1 MATSPR
7 NSHRRP
13 QGRRPMPPE
22 PSGMSTGASRLS
34 GPERASDSGSRY
46 HLRDLFTPLDTL
58 LVSGGDPRLA
68 LDAGDRLNVY
78 GCAAAPEP
86 EIWNFASSTASTISQ
101 AAYDRVALAREEL
114 MHKCL
119 FDEVEV
125 AFDSRCEDMRN
136 ELRGHLQLPPR
147 VEIVFSPSGTDS
159 QLHALFLARAVLGAP
174 PVTIV
179 VGADQTGSG
188 TIHTARGHHFSSM
201 TASGLAVRKDG
212 AVAGLAGASLALPLL
227 EPGPAIVMR
236 GDADAAV
243 LRAVEATIAQG
254 APVLLQIM
262 DASKLGWRAPSAAC
276 LDEIARRWP
285 RKVQIVVDACQ
296 ARLGRRRLRSYL
308 DRGYM
313 VLISGSKFFGG
324 PAFSGALLVPK
335 GLSRSLDR
343 IEGIAPGIFDYAG
356 RCDWPMAWTML
367 RSRFERRPNFGQWLR
382 WEAALAEIGGYYAVP
397 GAFRAKMLAELAAGI
412 DSMIALSPSLRS
424 VPTATNTVD
433 ADDEEFAQTTIFPFM
448 LLRGG
453 KPVSTAETNAIHQAL
468 ARDMSE
474 AFSGT
479 AADRQVAAQR
489 CLIGQP
495 VRLER
500 QDAAPQAV
508 LRLCV
513 GARLVTEAWSPDTA
527 EAQRNVQQILDRIA
541 HVLVKIELLLDRGAV
556 AAAPVNSAF
565 EV

>member
-1 MATSPR
+1 M
-7 NSHRRP
+7 RR
-13 QGRRPMPPE
+13 E
-22 PSGMSTGASRLS
+22 PFGMSAGASRLS
-34 GPERASDSGSRY
+34 EFERASDSGSRY
-46 HLRDLFTPLDTL
+46 RLRDLFTPLDTL

-68 LDAGDRLNVY
+68 LDATDRVNLY
-78 GCAAAPEP
+78 GCAASPEP
-86 EIWNFASSTASTISQ
+86 ELWNFASSTASTISQ
-101 AAYDRVALAREEL
+101 AGYDRAALAREEL
-114 MHKCL
+114 VHKCL

-125 AFDSRCEDMRN
+125 AFDARCEDMRS

-147 VEIVFSPSGTDS
+147 VDIVFSPSGTDS

-188 TIHTARGHHFSSM
+188 TSHTARGHHFSSM

-212 AVAGLAGASLALPLL
+212 AIAGLAGASLALPLL
-227 EPGPAIVMR
+227 QAEPGIAMR
-236 GDADAAV
+236 GEADAAV
-243 LRAVEATIAQG
+243 LQAVETVIAQG
-254 APVLLQIM
+254 APVLLQII

-276 LDEIARRWP
+276 LDEIAQRWP

-296 ARLGRRRLRSYL
+296 ARLGRRRLRAYL
-308 DRGYM
+308 DRGHM
-313 VLISGSKFFGG
+313 VLMTGSKFFGG

-335 GLSRSLDR
+335 GLSRSIDR
-343 IEGIAPGIFDYAG
+343 IERIAPGIFDYAG
-356 RCDWPMAWTML
+356 RCDWPMSWTGL
-367 RSRFERRPNFGQWLR
+367 RSRFDRRPNFGQWLR

-397 GAFRAKMLAELAAGI
+397 GAFRARVLAELAAGI
-412 DSMIALSPSLRS
+412 DSMIALSPSLQP
-424 VPTATNTVD
+424 VPTVTGTAGV
-433 ADDEEFAQTTIFPFM
+433 DDEEFAQTTIFPFM

-468 ARDMSE
+468 ARDMNE
-474 AFSGT
+474 KISGS

-500 QDAAPQAV
+500 PDAAPQSV

-527 EAQRNVQQILDRIA
+527 EAQRNVQHILDRIA

-556 AAAPVNSAF
+556 AATPVNSAF

>member
-1 MATSPR
+1 MRA
-7 NSHRRP
+7 
-13 QGRRPMPPE
+13 
-22 PSGMSTGASRLS
+22 GASRLS
-34 GPERASDSGSRY
+34 EPDRVSDGSRY
-46 HLRDLFTPLDTL
+46 RLRDLFTPLDTL

-68 LDAGDRLNVY
+68 LDARDGVNGY
-78 GCAAAPEP
+78 GCAASPEP

-101 AAYDRVALAREEL
+101 AAYDRAALAREEL

-119 FDEVEV
+119 FDEVEI
-125 AFDSRCEDMRN
+125 AFDARCEDMRD

-147 VEIVFSPSGTDS
+147 VDVVFSPSGTDS
-159 QLHALFLARAVLGAP
+159 QLHALFLARAALGAR

-212 AVAGLAGASLALPLL
+212 AVTGLAGASVALPLL
-227 EPGPAIVMR
+227 GTAPGIAMR
-236 GDADAAV
+236 ADADAAV
-243 LRAVEATIAQG
+243 LHAIEITIAQG

-262 DASKLGWRAPSAAC
+262 DCSKLGWRAPSAAC
-276 LDEIARRWP
+276 LEEIARRWP

-313 VLISGSKFFGG
+313 VLMSGSKFFGG

-343 IEGIAPGIFDYAG
+343 AEAIAPGIFDYAG
-356 RCDWPMAWTML
+356 RCDWPMAWTAL

-382 WEAALAEIGGYYAVP
+382 WEAALAEIGSYYAVP
-397 GAFRAKMLAELAAGI
+397 GAFRARVLAELAAGI

-424 VPTATNTVD
+424 VRAATGTAGV
-433 ADDEEFAQTTIFPFM
+433 DDEEFAQTTIFPFM

-453 KPVSTAETNAIHQAL
+453 KPVSTAETSAIHRAL
-468 ARDMSE
+468 ARDMNE
-474 AFSGT
+474 DISGS
-479 AADRQVAAQR
+479 AADRQVVAQR

-500 QDAAPQAV
+500 QDWASQAV

-513 GARLVTEAWSPDTA
+513 GARLVTEVWSPDAA
-527 EAQRNVQQILDRIA
+527 EAGRNVQHVLDRIA
-541 HVLVKIELLLDRGAV
+541 HVLVKIELLLDRGA
-556 AAAPVNSAF
+556 AAVVPVNSAF

>member
-1 MATSPR
+1 
-7 NSHRRP
+7 
-13 QGRRPMPPE
+13 
-22 PSGMSTGASRLS
+22 MSAGASRLS
-34 GPERASDSGSRY
+34 EPDRASGGSRY
-46 HLRDLFTPLDTL
+46 RLRDLFTPLDTL

-68 LDAGDRLNVY
+68 LDPKDRVNGY
-78 GCAAAPEP
+78 GCAASPEP
-86 EIWNFASSTASTISQ
+86 EIWNFGSSTASTISQ
-101 AAYDRVALAREEL
+101 AAYDRAALAREEL

-119 FDEVEV
+119 FDEVEI
-125 AFDSRCEDMRN
+125 AFDARCEDMRD

-147 VEIVFSPSGTDS
+147 VDVVFSPSGTDS
-159 QLHALFLARAVLGAP
+159 QLHALFLARAVLGAR

-188 TIHTARGHHFSSM
+188 TTHSARGHHFSAM
-201 TASGLAVRKDG
+201 TASGFAVRKDG
-212 AVAGLAGASLALPLL
+212 AVAGLAGASVALPLL
-227 EPGPAIVMR
+227 ETAPGIAMR
-236 GDADAAV
+236 ADADAAV
-243 LRAVEATIAQG
+243 LHAIETTIAHG

-262 DASKLGWRAPSAAC
+262 DCSKLGWRAPSAAC

-313 VLISGSKFFGG
+313 VLMSGSKFFGG

-335 GLSRSLDR
+335 GLSRSIDR
-343 IEGIAPGIFDYAG
+343 VEGIAPGIFDYAG
-356 RCDWPMAWTML
+356 RCDWPMGWTAL
-367 RSRFERRPNFGQWLR
+367 RSRFDRRPNFGQWLR
-382 WEAALAEIGGYYAVP
+382 WEAALAEIGSYYAVS
-397 GAFRAKMLAELAAGI
+397 GAFRAKVLAELAAGI

-424 VPTATNTVD
+424 VPPTTRTASV
-433 ADDEEFAQTTIFPFM
+433 DDEEFAQTTIFPFM

-453 KPVSTAETNAIHQAL
+453 KPVSIAETSAIHRAM
-468 ARDMSE
+468 ARDMNEEIGGS
-474 AFSGT
+474 

-500 QDAAPQAV
+500 QDEAPQAV

-513 GARLVTEAWSPDTA
+513 GARHVTEAWSPDAA
-527 EAQRNVQQILDRIA
+527 ERQRNVQHVLDRIA

-556 AAAPVNSAF
+556 AAVPVNSAF

>member
-1 MATSPR
+1 M
-7 NSHRRP
+7 RR
-13 QGRRPMPPE
+13 E
-22 PSGMSTGASRLS
+22 PFGMSAGASRLS
-34 GPERASDSGSRY
+34 EFERASDSGSRY
-46 HLRDLFTPLDTL
+46 RLRDLFTPLDTL

-68 LDAGDRLNVY
+68 LDATDRVNLY
-78 GCAAAPEP
+78 GCAASPEP
-86 EIWNFASSTASTISQ
+86 ELWNFASSTASTISQ
-101 AAYDRVALAREEL
+101 AGYDRAALAREEL
-114 MHKCL
+114 VHKCL

-125 AFDSRCEDMRN
+125 AFDARCEDMRS

-179 VGADQTGSG
+179 VGAEQTGSG

-212 AVAGLAGASLALPLL
+212 AVVGLAGASLALPLL
-227 EPGPAIVMR
+227 GPGPAIAMR

-335 GLSRSLDR
+335 GLSRPLDR

-424 VPTATNTVD
+424 VPTAMNAAD

-453 KPVSTAETNAIHQAL
+453 KPISTAETNAIHQAL
-468 ARDMSE
+468 ARDMSQ
-474 AFSGT
+474 AISGT

-495 VRLER
+495 VRLAR

-513 GARLVTEAWSPDTA
+513 GARLVTEAWSPEA
-527 EAQRNVQQILDRIA
+527 AVAQRNVQQVLDRIA

-556 AAAPVNSAF
+556 AAAPANSAF

>member
-1 MATSPR
+1 
-7 NSHRRP
+7 
-13 QGRRPMPPE
+13 
-22 PSGMSTGASRLS
+22 MSTGASRLS
-34 GPERASDSGSRY
+34 DPDRASDGSRY
-46 HLRDLFTPLDTL
+46 RLRDLFTPLDTL

-68 LDAGDRLNVY
+68 LDPTDRVNGY

-101 AAYDRVALAREEL
+101 AAYDRATLAREEL

-119 FDEVEV
+119 FDEVEI
-125 AFDSRCEDMRN
+125 AFDARCEDMRD

-147 VEIVFSPSGTDS
+147 VDVVFSPSGTDS

-201 TASGLAVRKDG
+201 TASGFAVRKDG
-212 AVAGLAGASLALPLL
+212 AVAGLAGASLPLPLL
-227 EPGPAIVMR
+227 ETAPGIAMR
-236 GDADAAV
+236 ADADAAV
-243 LRAVEATIAQG
+243 LHAVETTIAQG
-254 APVLLQIM
+254 APVLLQIL

-313 VLISGSKFFGG
+313 VLMSGSKFFGG

-343 IEGIAPGIFDYAG
+343 VEGIAAGIFDYAG
-356 RCDWPMAWTML
+356 RCDWPMGWTAL
-367 RSRFERRPNFGQWLR
+367 RSRFDRRPNFGQWLR
-382 WEAALAEIGGYYAVP
+382 WEAALAEIGSYYAVP
-397 GAFRAKMLAELAAGI
+397 GAFRARVLAELAAGI
-412 DSMIALSPSLRS
+412 DSMIALSPSLRA
-424 VPTATNTVD
+424 VPATRTAGM
-433 ADDEEFAQTTIFPFM
+433 DDEEFAQTTIFPFM
-448 LLRGG
+448 LLRDG
-453 KPVSTAETNAIHQAL
+453 KPVSTAETSAVHRAM
-468 ARDMSE
+468 ARDMNE
-474 AFSGT
+474 EISGS
-479 AADRQVAAQR
+479 AADRQVAALR

-500 QDAAPQAV
+500 QDEAAQAV

-527 EAQRNVQQILDRIA
+527 EAQRNVQRLLDRIA

-556 AAAPVNSAF
+556 AAGPVNSAF